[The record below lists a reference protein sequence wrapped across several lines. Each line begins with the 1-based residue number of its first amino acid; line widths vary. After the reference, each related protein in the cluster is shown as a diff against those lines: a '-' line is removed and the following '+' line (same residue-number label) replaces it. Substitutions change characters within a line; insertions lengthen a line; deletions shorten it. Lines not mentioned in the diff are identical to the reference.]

1 MSEPHNH
8 PGVRLTDQNP
18 EQLSSGR
25 RLLDRAFE
33 HWIPVDEPDN
43 LNWLEDAD
51 RAMLEQNPVK
61 TRKLLYTIITV
72 FIMLIVWAAYADID
86 EVTRGQGKVI
96 PSRQIQVIQSQDGG
110 VVTEL
115 AVLEGDSVE
124 PGQLLVKL
132 DATRSVASFR
142 ESRAELLSLQVKAE
156 RLRAVAE
163 EVPFSPGAELEAS
176 VPEVVKQEMTHYHS
190 SLAEL
195 NAARNIAQK
204 QLDQREQELAE
215 ANAYKSQLSRSYS
228 FAAKELSVSEPLLE
242 SGAVSEIDLLR
253 LKREVS
259 RLRGER
265 AQVQAK
271 VQRIIASIAEATGRM
286 TEVELEF
293 KNSIREQ
300 LSRTTA
306 RINTL
311 IEGNRGLSDR
321 VEQTAVRSP
330 VRGTVKRLFYNTIGG
345 VVMPGREVVEIVPV
359 DDALLLEARI
369 SPRDIAFLR
378 SGQEAL
384 VKFTAY
390 DFIIYGGLKASVEH
404 ISADSII
411 DENGVPFY
419 IIRVRTHQS
428 DMGKGKPIIPG
439 MVAEVDILTGKKSIL
454 SYLLKPVL
462 RAKQYALSER

>member
-1 MSEPHNH
+1 MSESHTK
-8 PGVRLTDQNP
+8 RP
-18 EQLSSGR
+18 EQLTEQKIESSSPG
-25 RLLDRAFE
+25 RLLMDRAFE

-51 RAMLEQNPVK
+51 RAMLEQDPVK
-61 TRKLLYTIITV
+61 TRKLLYMIMTV

-115 AVLEGDSVE
+115 AVQEGDPVE

-132 DATRSVASFR
+132 DATRSISSFR

-156 RLRAVAE
+156 RLRAVTE
-163 EVPFSPGAELEAS
+163 EVPFSPGKALEES
-176 VPEVVKQEMTHYHS
+176 VPEVVKQELTHYHS

-195 NAARNIAQK
+195 EAARNIARK

-228 FAAKELSVSEPLLE
+228 FASKELSVSEPLLE

-271 VQRIIASIAEATGRM
+271 IQRIIASIAEATGRVE
-286 TEVELEF
+286 EVGLEF
-293 KNSIREQ
+293 KNRIRED

-306 RINTL
+306 QINAL

-330 VRGTVKRLFYNTIGG
+330 VRGTVNRLFYNTIGG

-359 DDALLLEARI
+359 DDALLLEAKI
-369 SPRDIAFLR
+369 SPGDIAFLR
-378 SGQEAL
+378 PGLEAL

-390 DFIIYGGLKASVEH
+390 DFIVYGGLEASVEH
-404 ISADSII
+404 ISADTVV

-419 IIRVRTHQS
+419 IVRVRTYKS
-428 DMGKGKPIIPG
+428 NMGEDKPIIPG
-439 MVAEVDILTGKKSIL
+439 MVAQVDILTGKKSIL
-454 SYLLKPVL
+454 NYLLKPVF
-462 RAKQYALSER
+462 RAKQNALTER